1 MMTEPDG
8 ILQTLVTLSLVLS
21 AQIVL
26 VLLLRKPVRR
36 YLGAIACY
44 RLWLVAL
51 LWLPGYL
58 VGSKLLWWWQAAHPR
73 METLASTDLGNFQL
87 LLNDW
92 LLLHWKT

>member
-8 ILQTLVTLSLVLS
+8 ILQTLVMLSLVLS

-58 VGSKLLWWWQAAHPR
+58 WAASCSGGGRLRIH
-73 METLASTDLGNFQL
+73 A
-87 LLNDW
+87 
-92 LLLHWKT
+92 WKRWHQPMSATSSCC